1 MRFLNVAH
9 WGQGGRVCSVP
20 EMGAGHGGA
29 DQVGKLQA
37 EALGAMG
44 AAEAIATLEGGR
56 ADGKLPDIDR
66 PDFPGPIA
74 EAFFWDDGDIV
85 GIQGPVGSGKTTTL
99 LKSRLRRAVM
109 MPRSTID
116 GVRRYKLLAIRETYR
131 QIWATTIPSYL
142 ETFPK
147 NLGDWSGGR
156 GAPVKHVIL
165 FDDGQGPIEFTVEF
179 MAFGDDI
186 IASMRGVQTTDIWL
200 NEADTMPVDALSV
213 GIGRIDRWPGL
224 RHFEGY
230 PPELQGYG
238 QIVCDFNA
246 PDEDNWTFKV
256 YHDEAERLKMAE
268 LMTQSIAD
276 AAKDKGAAVARV
288 VRIEFY
294 NQPGY
299 GQPGCENLQNLSAS
313 YYPRQIAALRLAGK
327 GDQLDR
333 LVFNKIVYLRAGEP
347 VFKREFNRRIHVAE
361 ATIIP
366 EPGVPL
372 VIGLDQGFKGAAVVM
387 QFLDPFRWLALAELH
402 FPAERLMAAEFG
414 RRLADLLALRFPHHK
429 IEGGWGDMAGE
440 HGASQAADENAT
452 WNRLVGRAAEIS
464 IRPQRIGT
472 NRIQPRLEAVRAA
485 LEFMHAG
492 QPGLLIDPSCR
503 FLIRGFE
510 ARYVW
515 TDEVSQKGVKHNDAS
530 GDKRKVPDKRLTEA
544 NVMDALQYALLSKHR
559 ANGLSD
565 ISFPSSKSALLGHNG
580 GPSFGRPDAPAGGL
594 VTGYDVLSP
603 YGD

>member
-1 MRFLNVAH
+1 MTRFLKTCV
-9 WGQGGRVCSVP
+9 WGKGGRVCLP
-20 EMGAGHGGA
+20 ADMGGGAGA
-29 DQVGKLQA
+29 DQVGKVQA
-37 EALGAMG
+37 DDLAAMG
-44 AAEAIATLEGGR
+44 AADAVATLDAGR
-56 ADGKLPDIDR
+56 ADGKLPDIDSG
-66 PDFPGPIA
+66 DFPGPIA

-142 ETFPK
+142 ESFPK
-147 NLGDWSGGR
+147 NLGEWSGGR
-156 GAPVKHVIL
+156 GAPVTHKIL
-165 FDDGQGPIEFTVEF
+165 FDDGAGPIEVLTEF

-224 RHFEGY
+224 RHFAGY

-256 YHDEAERLKMAE
+256 FHDEAERTRMAE
-268 LMTQSIAD
+268 LMSQAIAD
-276 AAKDKGAAVARV
+276 AAKEKGVAAGKL

-299 GQPGCENLQNLSAS
+299 GQPGCENLQNLSPS
-313 YYPRQIAALRLAGK
+313 YYPRQIASMTLSGK

-333 LVFNKIVYLRAGEP
+333 LVYNKIVYLRAGEP
-347 VFKREFNRRIHVAE
+347 VFRREFNRRIHVAE

-366 EPGVPL
+366 EQGVPL
-372 VIGLDQGFKGAAVVM
+372 MIGLDQGFKGAAVIA
-387 QFLDPFRWLALAELH
+387 QFLDPHHWRFLAELH

-414 RRLADLLALRFPHHK
+414 RRLANLLEIRFPHHRV
-429 IEGGWGDMAGE
+429 EGAWGDMAGE
-440 HGASQAADENAT
+440 HGASQAADENDT
-452 WNRLVGRAAEIS
+452 WNRIVSKAAGIQ

-472 NRIQPRLEAVRAA
+472 NRLQPRLEAIRAS

-510 ARYVW
+510 ARYIW
-515 TDEVSQKGVKHNDAS
+515 TDEVNAS
-530 GDKRKVPDKRLTEA
+530 GDKRKVPDKSMTEA
-544 NVMDALQYALLSKHR
+544 NVMDAGQYLLLSKHR
-559 ANGLSD
+559 GNGLSN
-565 ISFPSSKSALLGHNG
+565 ISFPEGKSSLLGQG
-580 GPSFGRPDAPAGGL
+580 GGRMMGRPNTRAAGMQPAS
-594 VTGYDVLSP
+594 YDVLNP

>member
-1 MRFLNVAH
+1 MTRIFSPLQ
-9 WGQGGRVCSVP
+9 WGQGGRVFAIA
-20 EMGAGHGGA
+20 ETGAGQTSA
-29 DQVGKLQA
+29 DQVGKVQA
-37 EALGAMG
+37 DALADMG
-44 AAEAIATLEGGR
+44 AAEAIATLDGGR
-56 ADGKLPDIDR
+56 SDGKLPNIESG
-66 PDFPGPIA
+66 DFPGPISA
-74 EAFFWDDGDIV
+74 AFFWDDGDIV

-156 GAPVKHVIL
+156 GAPVKHVIM
-165 FDDGQGPIEFTVEF
+165 FDDGEGPIEFTVEF

-224 RHFEGY
+224 RHFAGY

-246 PDEDNWTFKV
+246 PDEDNWTFTV
-256 YHDEAERLKMAE
+256 FHDADERRKMAE
-268 LMTQSIAD
+268 LMTQAIAD
-276 AAKDKGAAVARV
+276 AAKEKGVAAAKR

-327 GDQLDR
+327 GDQLER
-333 LVFNKIVYLRAGEP
+333 LVYNKIVYLRAGQP
-347 VFKREFNRRIHVAE
+347 VFSREFSRRIHVAD
-361 ATIIP
+361 ATIVP

-372 VIGLDQGFKGAAVVM
+372 IIGLDQGFKGAAVVL
-387 QFLDPFRWLALAELH
+387 QFLDPFHWQALAELH
-402 FPAERLMAAEFG
+402 YPAERLMAAEFG
-414 RRLADLLALRFPHHK
+414 RRLSNLLETRFPNHK
-429 IEGGWGDMAGE
+429 VEGGWGDMAGE
-440 HGASQAADENAT
+440 HGASQAATENDT
-452 WNRLVGRAAEIS
+452 WNRLVAKAAGIR
-464 IRPQRIGT
+464 IRPQRVGT
-472 NRIQPRLEAVRAA
+472 NRLQPRLEAVRAA
-485 LEFMHAG
+485 LELMHG
-492 QPGLLIDPSCR
+492 GKPGLLIDPSCK

-515 TDEVSQKGVKHNDAS
+515 TDEVDAS

-544 NVMDALQYALLSKHR
+544 NVMDGLQYALLSKHR
-559 ANGLSD
+559 VNGLSD
-565 ISFPSSKSALLGHNG
+565 NSFPDGKSALMGHNG
-580 GPSFGRPDAPAGGL
+580 GPSMGRSSEPAGGL